1 MDWGAGARMVSY
13 LDGMLRYF
21 EFWGRS
27 TRLHYWMFFL
37 VQFVLLIAGVVID
50 YQMRGGLSRSLVH
63 MPVTLFMIIIH
74 IVPAITVQVRRLHD
88 IGRSGFW
95 YLLNFVPFGGL
106 VLLYWACRASDAG
119 RNNYGDLEI
128 NTPAL
133 SASSIPAGPRL
144 GTGRRAGA
152 TGAGQAEGRFI

>member
-1 MDWGAGARMVSY
+1 VNGSAGARMASY

-50 YQMRGGLSRSLVH
+50 YQMRGGITGSLVH

-88 IGRSGFW
+88 IGRSGLW
-95 YLLNFVPFGGL
+95 YLLNFVPLGGL
-106 VLLYWACRASDAG
+106 VLLYWACRASDTG
-119 RNNYGDLEI
+119 RNDYGDLETT
-128 NTPAL
+128 TPAL
-133 SASSIPAGPRL
+133 SAYSMPAGTRL
-144 GTGRRAGA
+144 GTGRRAGT

>member
-1 MDWGAGARMVSY
+1 MVSY

-95 YLLNFVPFGGL
+95 YLLNFVPFCGL

-152 TGAGQAEGRFI
+152 GQAEGRFI